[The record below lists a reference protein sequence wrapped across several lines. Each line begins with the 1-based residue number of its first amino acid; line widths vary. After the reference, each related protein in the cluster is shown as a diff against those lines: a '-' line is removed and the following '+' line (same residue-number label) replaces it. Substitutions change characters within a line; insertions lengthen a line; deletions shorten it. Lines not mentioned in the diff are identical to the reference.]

1 MTNKRVLSAL
11 AIGAVALV
19 VAACG
24 GSGDSTTSGAGST
37 PATGAS
43 STPATS
49 TGAAGGGDFLDGGF
63 PAKETPVKGGRLTI
77 AYDSNI
83 DCWNGLSYYGI
94 SYAVFCL
101 KTNTLTSHS
110 TR

>member
-24 GSGDSTTSGAGST
+24 GSGDSTTSSAGST
-37 PATGAS
+37 PPDTGAS

-83 DCWNGLSYYGI
+83 DCWNGRAYYRMP
-94 SYAVFCL
+94 SAL
-101 KTNTLTSHS
+101 
-110 TR
+110 